1 MHARSHIGLLRIIPS
16 SYIHVMAVET
26 NYSYNA
32 FIIGRSIIIA
42 HVISANFEQMEHNKF
57 DMNVTQFH
65 SIVQHTYIII
75 YIYVYI
81 YPFDVFHPHCAC
93 ARYGQ
98 T

>member
-1 MHARSHIGLLRIIPS
+1 
-16 SYIHVMAVET
+16 MAVET

-65 SIVQHTYIII
+65 SIVQHTCIIMSLFSHNNNI
-75 YIYVYI
+75 M
-81 YPFDVFHPHCAC
+81 CAMIELLWNV
-93 ARYGQ
+93 